1 MYEINEIR
9 NKILQGDVLEQLA
22 LIPDESVHCVITSPP
37 YWGLR
42 RYFSFDPVVIREDL
56 TDLEKIYLS
65 SELTKDGVSPK
76 YKMTDIYDIIDI
88 PKHLQQYFKPVNEI
102 GLEQTPND
110 YINTIV
116 SISRE
121 VKRVL
126 RKDGT
131 YWLNLG
137 DRFSPQSSHK
147 GGTHYD
153 GLMKKTNGENR
164 TIFEE
169 RSRATDSIPSY
180 GKEQCLMGIPWAVA
194 FALINDGWILRRD
207 IIWAKSV
214 SFCHTYVGSCMPEP
228 VKNRAVSSHEYVFM
242 LTKKSSK
249 YYYDYYGV
257 REKSI
262 IPNGQS
268 HGNQAFGVTGGKA
281 EIAYGS
287 KVSGKNWYSCGNRN
301 LRSVWTIN
309 PYPTKD
315 CHFATFSPFLILPMV
330 LASTSEY
337 GCCAKCG
344 APYERI
350 VEKGDP
356 DEKWKKQ
363 CGADSQ
369 GEYKG
374 ESEKWNKQDALG
386 KSTYTGFNK
395 RWSEM
400 QQNAS
405 NVKRNVLNGM
415 LETKTIGWKK
425 TCTCDTDEIVK
436 PIVLDPFFGSG
447 TTGIVSGLT
456 SRDFIGIEINKDYV
470 QLAYERI
477 PREIKKIIEREERE
491 RKKRE
496 REAAEKELSE
506 KILLLMKKDKV
517 AKNFILNKL
526 VDFEQS
532 TPLTQQ
538 QKLF

>member
-1 MYEINEIR
+1 MYNINEIR

-22 LIPDESVHCVITSPP
+22 LIPDESVHMCVTSPP

-42 RYFSFDPVVIREDL
+42 DY
-56 TDLEKIYLS
+56 
-65 SELTKDGVSPK
+65 
-76 YKMTDIYDIIDI
+76 
-88 PKHLQQYFKPVNEI
+88 HNENQI
-102 GLEQTPND
+102 GLEKNPND
-110 YINTIV
+110 YINKLVTI
-116 SISRE
+116 SHE

-147 GGTHYD
+147 GGTQYD
-153 GLMKKTNGENR
+153 GLIKNHDGGKR
-164 TIFEE
+164 TIFKE
-169 RSRATDSIPSY
+169 RASATDSIPSF
-180 GKEQCLMGIPWAVA
+180 GKAQCLMGIPWAVA
-194 FALINDGWILRRD
+194 FALVNDGWILRRD

-214 SFCHTYVGSCMPEP
+214 SFCPTYVGSCMPEP

-242 LTKKSSK
+242 LTKSPSK
-249 YYYDYYGV
+249 YYYDVHAV
-257 REKSI
+257 REKYKESSLSRYNYDFGHGESAKVVKSPSVGDGNGYKTT
-262 IPNGQS
+262 PNPIG
-268 HGNQAFGVTGGKA
+268 
-281 EIAYGS
+281 
-287 KVSGKNWYSCGNRN
+287 RN

-315 CHFATFSPFLILPMV
+315 CHFATFSPFLIRPMV
-330 LASTSEY
+330 IASTSEY
-337 GCCAKCG
+337 GCCAQCG

-350 VEKGDP
+350 IEKGKP
-356 DEKWKKQ
+356 DEEWKKQ
-363 CGADSQ
+363 CGSDSQ

-374 ESEKWNKQDALG
+374 ESEKWLKQDALG

-395 RWSEM
+395 RWKAT

-405 NVKRNVLNGM
+405 DVKRNVLNGM
-415 LETKTIGWKK
+415 LETKTVGWRK
-425 TCTCDTDEIVK
+425 TCTCETDEISK
-436 PIVLDPFFGSG
+436 PIIMDIFAGSG
-447 TTGIVSGLT
+447 TIGIVAGLT
-456 SRDFIGIEINKDYV
+456 NRDFIGIEINKDYI

-477 PREIKKIIEREERE
+477 PREIKKIIKREERE

-517 AKNFILNKL
+517 ARNFILNKL

-532 TPLTQQ
+532 KPLNQQ